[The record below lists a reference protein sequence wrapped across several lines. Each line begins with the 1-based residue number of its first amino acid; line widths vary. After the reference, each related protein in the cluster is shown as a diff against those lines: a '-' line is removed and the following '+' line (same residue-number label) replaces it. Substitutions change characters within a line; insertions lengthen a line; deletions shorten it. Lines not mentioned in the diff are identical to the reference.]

1 MKRIL
6 VGGRYILAGRTLVDG
21 EEAAIAIAIDGS
33 IITTLSAVD
42 NAVLDAIAASLA
54 LLDNAVDGNYHNVNM
69 NIAGIDVVGGSGIL
83 AAGVQRV
90 TIATDDEV
98 NNFLGIL
105 AAAVPGGQTIWS
117 ASENHTSAQ
126 TNNELVAA
134 PGSGLSLYITDVI
147 ISNGAVAG
155 NIKFLEDTGTP
166 GVDKIEVLYFGINSG
181 TNIRFKTPIKITAEK
196 NFGFTSVS
204 MTTHSITVNG
214 YTAA

>member
-6 VGGRYILAGRTLVDG
+6 VGGRYILAGRTLIDG
-21 EEAAIAIAIDGS
+21 EEAAIAIAVDGS
-33 IITTLSAVD
+33 IITTLSATD
-42 NAVLDAIAASLA
+42 NAVLDAIAASL
-54 LLDNAVDGNYHNVNM
+54 
-69 NIAGIDVVGGSGIL
+69 
-83 AAGVQRV
+83 V
-90 TIATDDEV
+90 T
-98 NNFLGIL
+98 L
-105 AAAVPGGQTIWS
+105 AAAVPGGQTIWT

-166 GVDKIEVLYFGINSG
+166 GADKIEVLYFGINSG
-181 TNIRFKTPIKITAEK
+181 TSIHFKTPIKITAEK